1 MSKDDLDFLHQK
13 MINEIQKKGG
23 RIDKIYFCPHLEKDN
38 CNCRKPKTGMIEN
51 AITDFPSINI
61 KEAYLVGDSS
71 SDIQA
76 GEKIGIKS
84 IKVDNQFTLFDW
96 ENQL

>member
-1 MSKDDLDFLHQK
+1 MRFK
-13 MINEIQKKGG
+13 KKGG

-51 AITDFPSINI
+51 AIIDFPSINI
-61 KEAYLVGDSS
+61 KKAYLVGDSS

-84 IKVDNQFTLFDW
+84 VRVDNQFTLSDW
-96 ENQL
+96 TKQLELLK